1 MSIHKFGYSAES
13 LQKDKIENLEKE
25 FESQTK
31 LINIKLNDL
40 QSTFGDKLKKFN
52 KQSTSGNLQNI
63 EEIQFINDETQIVVN
78 AKLFLDINKSIEDI
92 KIYLKYLEQ
101 DVKNKF
107 LEKKKEIILDAAKLV
122 EEQQTIL
129 RNHFERNLISE
140 LEKCKN
146 QTIKDVIQLLY
157 NKGLFDSF
165 ENKDQIFNEYLYFSD
180 EYLLEKY
187 GKEIQTSDGVYY
199 LSDLD
204 YSTREDIVKC
214 LKKDEY
220 KDIVDLKYRMKLT
233 DTEINFILFEN

>member
-25 FESQTK
+25 LESQTK
-31 LINIKLNDL
+31 LINLKLNDL
-40 QSTFGDKLKKFN
+40 SNNLENFDMQSTFG
-52 KQSTSGNLQNI
+52 NLQ
-63 EEIQFINDETQIVVN
+63 EIIFDNGETEIVVN

-92 KIYLKYLEQ
+92 KINLKYLEQ
-101 DVKNKF
+101 DIKNKF
-107 LEKKKEIILDAAKLV
+107 LEKKEIILDAAKLV

-146 QTIKDVIQLLY
+146 QAVKDTIQLLY

-187 GKEIQTSDGVYY
+187 GTEIKTTDGVYY

>member
-52 KQSTSGNLQNI
+52 NLQNI
-63 EEIQFINDETQIVVN
+63 EEIQFINYETQIVVN
-78 AKLFLDINKSIEDI
+78 AKLFSDINKSIEDI
-92 KIYLKYLEQ
+92 KINLKYLEQ
-101 DVKNKF
+101 DVKNKC

-187 GKEIQTSDGVYY
+187 GTEIKTSDGVY
-199 LSDLD
+199 
-204 YSTREDIVKC
+204 
-214 LKKDEY
+214 
-220 KDIVDLKYRMKLT
+220 
-233 DTEINFILFEN
+233 

>member
-52 KQSTSGNLQNI
+52 NLQNI
-63 EEIQFINDETQIVVN
+63 EELQFINDETQIVVN

-92 KIYLKYLEQ
+92 KINLKYLEQ
-101 DVKNKF
+101 DVKNNF

-146 QTIKDVIQLLY
+146 QTIKVVIQLLY

-204 YSTREDIVKC
+204 YSTREDILKC
-214 LKKDEY
+214 LKIDEY